1 VNKRPNTLNG
11 GDAENAEMAQR
22 IQLGTLR
29 MTIGRNI
36 GLSAVVLLNETDP
49 TRESS
54 PEGLRRENDM
64 SKRAGS
70 FFVRLIAA
78 AIFVLFV
85 AQISAGQTNQQA
97 EDKETLQALLT
108 EVRMLRLA
116 LQTLQRMSIDTYRS
130 QLLVDRIRV
139 NREDV
144 RRLTASLNETR
155 DLFGKTQTTIPQF
168 IDRQKLLESQVQ
180 LEVDPG
186 KRAQLEFEVKRT
198 KEGIE
203 MYKSQLDQLRQREE
217 QLTAQ
222 LNSEK
227 SKLDE
232 LENRLDLLER
242 GIENDRQRFENDKTG
257 PERKP

>member
-1 VNKRPNTLNG
+1 
-11 GDAENAEMAQR
+11 
-22 IQLGTLR
+22 
-29 MTIGRNI
+29 
-36 GLSAVVLLNETDP
+36 
-49 TRESS
+49 
-54 PEGLRRENDM
+54 M
-64 SKRAGS
+64 SKRMGS

-78 AIFVLFV
+78 VIFMLCLT
-85 AQISAGQTNQQA
+85 QITTGQTNQQP

-108 EVRMLRLA
+108 EVRMLRQA

-144 RRLTASLNETR
+144 RRLTTSLNETR
-155 DLFGKTQTTIPQF
+155 DLLAKTQATIPQF

-180 LEVDPG
+180 LEIDQN
-186 KRAQLEFEVKRT
+186 KRAQLEFELRRT

-217 QLTAQ
+217 QLSAQ

-227 SKLDE
+227 TKLDE

-242 GIENDRQRFENDKTG
+242 GIESDRQRFENDRSAQ
-257 PERKP
+257 ERKP